1 MRISDWSSDV
11 CSSDLD
17 GSVRA
22 RQDTAHRLQPAR
34 DRRSRPD
41 ARHGL
46 HPGHRE
52 YLHQTAGDSA
62 DPAVFGD
69 DAAADQETRRQIPVE
84 PEDDRSGASGEPE
97 REYRAVPRQRSE
109 EHTSDLQSLMR
120 ISYAVFCLKK
130 KK

>member
-1 MRISDWSSDV
+1 MFLILFFFLMIRRPPRST
-11 CSSDLD
+11 
-17 GSVRA
+17 RT
-22 RQDTAHRLQPAR
+22 DTLFPYTTLFRSR

-97 REYRAVPRQRSE
+97 REYRAVPRQDVGARQARYVE
-109 EHTSDLQSLMR
+109 RPDR
-120 ISYAVFCLKK
+120 GRG
-130 KK
+130 

>member
-1 MRISDWSSDV
+1 MIRRPPRSTRTDTLFPYTTLFRSP
-11 CSSDLD
+11 D

-22 RQDTAHRLQPAR
+22 RQDPAHRLQPAR

-46 HPGHRE
+46 HPRHRE

-62 DPAVFGD
+62 DPAVLGD

-97 REYRAVPRQRSE
+97 REYRAVPRQDVGDRKS
-109 EHTSDLQSLMR
+109 TRL
-120 ISYAVFCLKK
+120 
-130 KK
+130 